1 MDYDKDF
8 EDFWQAYRPPPTG
21 LAYDGQR
28 SAKEWIPIRLLH
40 EPIRGLL
47 RQGME
52 SHMKTNQP
60 RSDARLLLWRRFLV
74 FVSFVIR
81 IFVILITE
89 IGRGA
94 HVIYLLII
102 HFANQTDGKTF
113 VATTNVVADNVR

>member
-60 RSDARLLLWRRFLV
+60 RRMAGLLLEEAFYPLCFNENYLESRYSRLL
-74 FVSFVIR
+74 I
-81 IFVILITE
+81 
-89 IGRGA
+89 
-94 HVIYLLII
+94 
-102 HFANQTDGKTF
+102 
-113 VATTNVVADNVR
+113 